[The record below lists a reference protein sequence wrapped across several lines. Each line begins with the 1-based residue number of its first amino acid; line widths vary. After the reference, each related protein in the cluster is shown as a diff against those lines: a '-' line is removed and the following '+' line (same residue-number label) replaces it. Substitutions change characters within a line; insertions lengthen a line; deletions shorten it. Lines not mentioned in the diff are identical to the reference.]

1 MKIGLCNKMNKKI
14 KNILGLTIIEAL
26 VATVIVGIGF
36 VAVFQMVNYAIKSI
50 DVSGERTKANFLV
63 SMMAEDVIGY
73 KDTYYG
79 VFDPTVDVIVSD
91 TGEATIDGE
100 VVPHV
105 KKFSDHLSG
114 AAFVAPPCVRTADVD
129 VDDTA
134 TLSAAKDGDAEPS
147 DTAGEPGMGI
157 YDLDDSFD
165 PPSAKEEK
173 WMMMFSE
180 HQNLKCRSN
189 EDIRKLKMYK
199 ICKWDGVCD
208 EYKDNTVYDDGMYI
222 GRIQINLNNKRK
234 RKVLYFQADYK
245 LRKGQ

>member
-1 MKIGLCNKMNKKI
+1 MKIGFCNKMNKKI

-26 VATVIVGIGF
+26 VSTVIVGIGF
-36 VAVFQMVNYAIKSI
+36 VAVFQMVNYAVRSI

-73 KDTYYG
+73 KDTFYG
-79 VFDPTVDVIVSD
+79 VFDPTVDVIVGD

-114 AAFVAPPCVRTADVD
+114 AAFVAPPCVKTADVG

-134 TLSAAKDGDAEPS
+134 TLSSAEDGDEPS

-157 YDLDDSFD
+157 YDLDDSYD

-173 WMMMFSE
+173 WMTMLSE

-189 EDIRKLKMYK
+189 RDVRKMKMYK
-199 ICKWDGVCD
+199 LCRWAGVCD
-208 EYKDNTVYDDGMYI
+208 EYNDANIYDDGMYI
-222 GRIQINLNNKRK
+222 GRIQLNLNNGRK